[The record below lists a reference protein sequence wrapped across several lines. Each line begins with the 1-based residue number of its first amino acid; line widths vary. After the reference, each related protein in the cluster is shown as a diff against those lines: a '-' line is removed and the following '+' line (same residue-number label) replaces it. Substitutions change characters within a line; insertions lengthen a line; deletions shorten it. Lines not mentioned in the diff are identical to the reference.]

1 MREELRFM
9 ERVTLKTAAQWTAGC
24 ALALACLAPGSLLA
38 RTAEASIQPVPS
50 PAAAKPAARPSRR
63 LEEDELR
70 VMLTEA
76 IKSQLGSDGGELEL
90 RFSRPWAAITVP
102 EGPLT
107 VAIIEPFLSR
117 LNTAFI
123 LRFELRAGSE
133 TIGSW
138 QAALQLKLWRDVLV
152 ARSTLQR
159 NQPLNEADITHE
171 RRDIL
176 TLHDPLCQLPAEAD
190 ACELTENVPLGAP
203 LTARAVRLK
212 PVVFRG
218 QTADAIVH
226 DGAMTI
232 SLKVEVLEEGVPGQM
247 VRVRNLQ
254 SRRELHGKV
263 QDEQTI
269 DIPL

>member
-1 MREELRFM
+1 M
-9 ERVTLKTAAQWTAGC
+9 KTAAKRAAGY
-24 ALALACLAPGSLLA
+24 ALVLVCVVPGPLLA
-38 RTAEASIQPVPS
+38 RSADTSVPPV
-50 PAAAKPAARPSRR
+50 AAAAPSTKAGKPAARPVRR
-63 LEEDELR
+63 LEEAELR
-70 VMLTEA
+70 SMLTEA
-76 IKSQLGSDGGELEL
+76 VKRQIGLEAGELEL
-90 RFSRPWAAITVP
+90 RFSRPWTAITVP

-107 VAIIEPFLSR
+107 LAILEPSLTH
-117 LNTAFI
+117 LNPTYV
-123 LRFELRAGSE
+123 LRFELRTAEE
-133 TIGSW
+133 TVGAW
-138 QAALQLKLWRDVLV
+138 QASLQLRLWRDVLV

-159 NQPLNEADITHE
+159 NQPLNDAELSHE

-176 TLHDPLCQLPAEAD
+176 TLHDPLCELPAD
-190 ACELTENVPLGAP
+190 AAACQLTENVPMGAP
-203 LTARAVRLK
+203 LTAHTVKLK
-212 PVVFRG
+212 SVVFRG

-254 SRRELHGKV
+254 SRHELHGKV